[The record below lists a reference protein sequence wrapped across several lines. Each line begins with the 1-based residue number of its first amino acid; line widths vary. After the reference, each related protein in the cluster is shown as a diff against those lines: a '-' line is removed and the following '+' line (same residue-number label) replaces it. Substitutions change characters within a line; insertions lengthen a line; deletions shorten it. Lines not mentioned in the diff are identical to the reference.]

1 MRIIIFLLLALCLS
15 PQTFAQK
22 SLNRESFMVNVRP
35 TLSGILGDFY
45 QMVTLFPEFPREL
58 IPVIQGLDEL
68 TPQKELL
75 VSTCPRRID
84 SKCKVTLDNMRGR
97 LVRLRAQ
104 TIVLLNAQRPS
115 ASPYINSLAGL
126 RLVTEFDQELEEV
139 KGLLDNTSFLIS
151 AAIPQ
156 KRETYLILKELDE
169 LNTLLSLA
177 VVEHIPF
184 LYKEDFRHFF
194 FNFVHPIQQQIS
206 KNSNHEYLNR
216 NITALNFAVNLLN
229 QTLTKKKKT
238 PEGMGPFLAAIHNRW
253 NSLLRYYF

>member
-1 MRIIIFLLLALCLS
+1 MRIILFLILILS
-15 PQTFAQK
+15 PHAFAQK
-22 SLNRESFMVNVRP
+22 SLGRESFMVNVRP
-35 TLSGILGDFY
+35 VLNGILGDFY
-45 QMVTLFPEFPREL
+45 QMVTLFPDFPHEL

-75 VSTCPRRID
+75 RSACPRRID
-84 SKCKVTLDNMRGR
+84 AKCKATIDDIRIR
-97 LVRLRAQ
+97 LARLRTQ
-104 TIVLLNAQRPS
+104 TMVLLNAHKL
-115 ASPYINSLAGL
+115 AAAPYVNSLAGL
-126 RLVTEFDQELEEV
+126 RIVTEFDGELEEV
-139 KGLLDNTSFLIS
+139 KGLLDNSSFLI
-151 AAIPQ
+151 AAQIPQ
-156 KRETYLILKELDE
+156 KRETYFILKELDE

-184 LYKEDFRHFF
+184 PYKEDFRHFF

-206 KNSNHEYLNR
+206 KNNNHEYVNK

-238 PEGMGPFLAAIHNRW
+238 PEGMGPFLATIHNRW